1 VLTFLGGFG
10 EADEEGDGEV
20 CGSNFFRMGGDDVQ
34 KSGYGADQPKLQISV
49 NHHHAVNMSATQPT
63 DPLLQPLHPKPSTQ
77 TSHNA
82 TTLSLLRS
90 AFPDPSAAQQIYSQ
104 KLEHKPLS
112 LNPTTLD
119 QREVRRQ
126 RRTEK
131 LHRKRKPRGLSARE
145 KRELRI
151 YDIPKSEVKY
161 LPSRHPLSLT
171 ATVFF
176 PDRLLCIIRC

>member
-1 VLTFLGGFG
+1 
-10 EADEEGDGEV
+10 
-20 CGSNFFRMGGDDVQ
+20 
-34 KSGYGADQPKLQISV
+34 
-49 NHHHAVNMSATQPT
+49 MSATQPP

-77 TSHNA
+77 VSHNA

-90 AFPDPSAAQQIYSQ
+90 AFPDPSTAQQIYSQ

-119 QREVRRQ
+119 QRDLRRQ
-126 RRTEK
+126 RRMEK

-161 LPSRHPLSLT
+161 LPFHS
-171 ATVFF
+171 TVFL
-176 PDRLLCIIRC
+176 PDRLFPRSSMLMTGMTISYRSTSYGINTSRK

>member
-1 VLTFLGGFG
+1 MLLQISLNGYSSDDLGK
-10 EADEEGDGEV
+10 AV
-20 CGSNFFRMGGDDVQ
+20 NSPIPISIVVH
-34 KSGYGADQPKLQISV
+34 GADRPKLQISV
-49 NHHHAVNMSATQPT
+49 NHHHAVKKMSATQPT

-82 TTLSLLRS
+82 TTLSLLQS
-90 AFPDPSAAQQIYSQ
+90 AFPDPPTAQQIYSQ

-119 QREVRRQ
+119 QRDLRRQ

-131 LHRKRKPRGLSARE
+131 LHRKRKPKGLSARE

-171 ATVFF
+171 ATVFL
-176 PDRLLCIIRC
+176 PDRLLCIVRC